1 MDDENKN
8 ALGAL
13 LSKSWDDY
21 EILEHAG
28 NLFFPAELKRI
39 QKTGEFEIIKVL
51 LRVPR
56 EPDNRKF
63 RIEAR
68 KIALEDGLDLKEDAD
83 LVDNLEIICTMAWAI
98 RNTTA
103 PYEPWEPDP
112 KALEK
117 RYDRGSIMQLWGQ
130 LDALATAIDPAA
142 KELDDAQMS
151 AVLAAIAKER
161 SIRPLAVLGPDAQ
174 SGFIV
179 TMADRLLSYMAQ
191 KSSSDASEPSTP
203 GSSALSN

>member
-1 MDDENKN
+1 
-8 ALGAL
+8 
-13 LSKSWDDY
+13 
-21 EILEHAG
+21 
-28 NLFFPAELKRI
+28 
-39 QKTGEFEIIKVL
+39 
-51 LRVPR
+51 
-56 EPDNRKF
+56 
-63 RIEAR
+63 
-68 KIALEDGLDLKEDAD
+68 
-83 LVDNLEIICTMAWAI
+83 
-98 RNTTA
+98 
-103 PYEPWEPDP
+103 
-112 KALEK
+112 
-117 RYDRGSIMQLWGQ
+117 MQLWGQ

>member
-1 MDDENKN
+1 
-8 ALGAL
+8 
-13 LSKSWDDY
+13 
-21 EILEHAG
+21 
-28 NLFFPAELKRI
+28 
-39 QKTGEFEIIKVL
+39 
-51 LRVPR
+51 VPR

-68 KIALEDGLDLKEDAD
+68 KIAVEDKLDLKEDAD

-98 RNTTA
+98 RNVTE
-103 PYEPWEPDP
+103 PHEPWEPEP
-112 KALEK
+112 RELEK

-142 KELDDAQMS
+142 KDLDEAQMAS
-151 AVLAAIAKER
+151 VLASIAKER

-179 TMADRLLSYMAQ
+179 TMADRLLSFMDQ